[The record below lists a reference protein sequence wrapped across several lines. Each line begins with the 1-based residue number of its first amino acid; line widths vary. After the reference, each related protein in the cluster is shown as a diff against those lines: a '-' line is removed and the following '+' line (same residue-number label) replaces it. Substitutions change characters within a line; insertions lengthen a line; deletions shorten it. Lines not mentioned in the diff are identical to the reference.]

1 MTKIGR
7 IEEATEKKGGR
18 EDEIEVSVPSSI
30 LHTLFPG
37 IGKSE
42 ALCSLFT
49 RNMYVFQIIY
59 PLVNDSYL
67 FHNINGDGAMIF
79 DAN

>member
-30 LHTLFPG
+30 LHPLFPG

-42 ALCSLFT
+42 ALCALCSLFL
-49 RNMYVFQIIY
+49 
-59 PLVNDSYL
+59 LVNDSYL